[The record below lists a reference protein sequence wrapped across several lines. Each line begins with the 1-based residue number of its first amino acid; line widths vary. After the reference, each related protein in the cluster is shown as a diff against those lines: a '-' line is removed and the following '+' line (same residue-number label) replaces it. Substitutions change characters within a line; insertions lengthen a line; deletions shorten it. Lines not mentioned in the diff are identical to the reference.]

1 MARALVIDD
10 DQDIREVVRIVL
22 TEEGH
27 TVTTAVDGVQALS
40 LLTDSAEPFVALQAL
55 SLLTNSAEPFV
66 ALVDYH
72 VPQLTGWRVLQ
83 HVAARPEIAERH
95 AFIFMT
101 GDLRALGSLPT
112 DLSGSGCGV
121 VETLTKPFDL
131 ETLTAKD
138 CQAATRLAQR
148 TRHAKTP
155 HGKELEKDH
164 DAGARSRPA

>member
-1 MARALVIDD
+1 MARVLVIDD

-27 TVTTAVDGVQALS
+27 TVTTAADGVQALS
-40 LLTDSAEPFVALQAL
+40 LLTD
-55 SLLTNSAEPFV
+55 SAEPFV

-83 HVAARPEIAERH
+83 HGAARPEIAERH

-101 GDLRALGSLPT
+101 GDVRALGSLPA
-112 DLSGSGCGV
+112 DLSGSGRGCGV

-131 ETLTAKD
+131 ETLTAKV

-155 HGKELEKDH
+155 HGKELEKNH

>member
-1 MARALVIDD
+1 MARVLVIND

-22 TEEGH
+22 TEEGL
-27 TVTTAVDGVQALS
+27 TVTKAVDGVQALS
-40 LLTDSAEPFVALQAL
+40 LLTD
-55 SLLTNSAEPFV
+55 SAEPFV

-101 GDLRALGSLPT
+101 GDVRALGSLPA
-112 DLSGSGCGV
+112 DLSGSGRGCGV

-131 ETLTAKD
+131 ETLTAKV

-148 TRHAKTP
+148 TRHAMTP
-155 HGKELEKDH
+155 HGKELEKNH

>member
-1 MARALVIDD
+1 MARVLVIDD

-27 TVTTAVDGVQALS
+27 TVTTAVDGVHALS
-40 LLTDSAEPFVALQAL
+40 LLTD
-55 SLLTNSAEPFV
+55 SAEPFV

-95 AFIFMT
+95 AMIFMT
-101 GDLRALGSLPT
+101 AYVRALGSLPA
-112 DLSGSGCGV
+112 DLSGSGSDCEV

-131 ETLTAKD
+131 ETLTAKV
-138 CQAATRLAQR
+138 CQAAKRLALR
-148 TRHAKTP
+148 P
-155 HGKELEKDH
+155 
-164 DAGARSRPA
+164 RPATPP

>member
-40 LLTDSAEPFVALQAL
+40 LLTD
-55 SLLTNSAEPFV
+55 SAEPFV